1 LFLNRKTDQTPFR
14 IEFIMEKI
22 SGYFKK
28 EKWGKTSVLFTLIF
42 LFSSLCHAGSVN
54 DVIGSIDRVKSS
66 EFPIRFAVL
75 GDTRDGDKIYIQLIG
90 KILARKPH
98 FVIHLG
104 DMIPKP
110 GDKAW
115 PHFFAI
121 TNRFDCPFFPTAGN
135 HDVGKRKPGHEMYR
149 KQFILPGGRTY
160 YAFRIGRGVFA
171 ILDSEEGGGR
181 IGGEQRARLK
191 ELLSSSDAEFKL
203 GFLHRPM
210 FPPEGSVKI
219 GKAMDRYPADRDD
232 LHRLFIHMKM
242 NAVFAGDDHR
252 YDRRKVEGLSYI
264 VTGGGGAPL
273 SSPEE
278 KGGYYHFIWMTV
290 QKGRMDGEVVDLEG
304 TVRDKFMIEW

>member
-1 LFLNRKTDQTPFR
+1 MSVPEQENLSKPLHPKS
-14 IEFIMEKI
+14 IMKKFM
-22 SGYFKK
+22 GYFKK

-121 TNRFDCPFFPTAGN
+121 TNRFDCPFSRPREITMWGKGSRGMRSTA
-135 HDVGKRKPGHEMYR
+135 
-149 KQFILPGGRTY
+149 
-160 YAFRIGRGVFA
+160 
-171 ILDSEEGGGR
+171 
-181 IGGEQRARLK
+181 
-191 ELLSSSDAEFKL
+191 SS
-203 GFLHRPM
+203 
-210 FPPEGSVKI
+210 
-219 GKAMDRYPADRDD
+219 
-232 LHRLFIHMKM
+232 
-242 NAVFAGDDHR
+242 
-252 YDRRKVEGLSYI
+252 
-264 VTGGGGAPL
+264 L
-273 SSPEE
+273 SSPAE
-278 KGGYYHFIWMTV
+278 
-290 QKGRMDGEVVDLEG
+290 GRIMLFG
-304 TVRDKFMIEW
+304 